1 MYKLNLTNIEG
12 LHVYKTI
19 FQLFLFTKSYQ
30 YRGTQSLHRMNIGT
44 LIRRARKEQ
53 KLTLKVV
60 AEKAAISEGFL
71 SQVENDVNSPSVDTL
86 VRICN
91 AIGID
96 AGDIITQANKQEKI
110 IIIKKT
116 EWDDIDLSHTGFVT
130 RRFFPP
136 ENRTLIDSSILV
148 IEPGKSTPVRKNI
161 KNGQEVLCV
170 LKGSVELKISN
181 EKHVLV
187 EGDSVHFWSNPINQK
202 ITNNSSNIS
211 FVLWVGTI

>member
-1 MYKLNLTNIEG
+1 
-12 LHVYKTI
+12 
-19 FQLFLFTKSYQ
+19 
-30 YRGTQSLHRMNIGT
+30 MNIGT

-53 KLTLKVV
+53 KLTLKIV
-60 AEKAAISEGFL
+60 AKKAAISEGFL

-91 AIGID
+91 AISID

-110 IIIKKT
+110 IIIKKS

-148 IEPGKSTPVRKNI
+148 IEPGKSIPVRKNI
-161 KNGQEVLCV
+161 KNGQEILCV
-170 LKGSVELKISN
+170 LKGSVELLHSN
-181 EKHVLV
+181 ETHALV
-187 EGDSVHFWSNPINQK
+187 EGDSVHFLSNPINQK
-202 ITNNSSNIS
+202 ITNNSANIS
-211 FVLWVGTI
+211 FVLWVGTL